1 MGLEKERVYGVDQ
14 ARMPILDDTPYKDM
28 EQVYFTPLPADCPY
42 PEIAKGEWR
51 VRQVTLPDNEV
62 QFTSTV
68 KFGSKASGTRREIEI
83 DLDHGDFG
91 TKQAD
96 LDHYGLGLIRKRRYS
111 APDAI
116 EVDQFDK
123 DLHGPL
129 WLAEREFKDDTEAA
143 TWQPPDWCLP
153 LDRAPS
159 NRELAVPL
167 PTARLQELPTLP
179 REQVIEQLAHWQG
192 LGHKLLVT
200 VSGMSGSGK
209 STLAASLAEQLG
221 GQHIETDNFH
231 IGATALQARDGVV
244 NHDLPTTYDYKM
256 AAEAAV
262 NLLNGEAVT
271 VPTYDFVTAEPTADT
286 QRLEPP
292 EKPVVVVEG
301 LYAALVSEHAQGQAG
316 DIRTFDI
323 LMNTPLYACVLR
335 RMLRETTTDPTG
347 AIPHREVS
355 MSPAQTL
362 HYVLSRA
369 IPTYLANA
377 PANDTFDTV
386 VR

>member
-1 MGLEKERVYGVDQ
+1 MGLEKEKAYGVDLET
-14 ARMPILDDTPYKDM
+14 MPSLRDAPYKDID
-28 EQVYFTPLPADCPY
+28 QVYFTPKPHENPY
-42 PEIAKGEWR
+42 PEIANGEWR
-51 VRQVTLPDNEV
+51 VREINIPGEEI
-62 QFTSTV
+62 QFTTAV
-68 KFGSKASGTRREIEI
+68 KFGSKASGTRREIEV
-83 DLDHGDFG
+83 DLSPGDFG
-91 TKQAD
+91 TRQDD
-96 LDHYGLGLIRKRRYS
+96 LDRYGLGLIRKRRYS
-111 APDAI
+111 GPDAI
-116 EVDQFDK
+116 EVDQFDE
-123 DLHGPL
+123 DFHGRL
-129 WLAEREFKDDTEAA
+129 WLAEREFKDNTEAA
-143 TWQPPDWCLP
+143 SWQAPEWCLP

-167 PTARLQELPTLP
+167 PAARPQELPGLP
-179 REQVIEQLAHWQG
+179 REQAIEQLAHRQG

-200 VSGMSGSGK
+200 VSGLSGSGK

-231 IGATALQARDGVV
+231 IGATALQERDGTV
-244 NHDLPTTYDYKM
+244 NHDLPTTYDYKK

-262 NLLNGEAVT
+262 SLLNGEAVT
-271 VPTYDFVTAEPTADT
+271 VPTYDFVAAEPTADT
-286 QRLEPP
+286 EQLEPP
-292 EKPVVVVEG
+292 EMPVVVVEG
-301 LYAALVSEHAQGQAG
+301 LYASLVSEHAQSKAG

-323 LMNTPLYACVLR
+323 LMDTPLYACVLR

-369 IPTYLANA
+369 IPTYLASA
-377 PANDTFDTV
+377 PGIDTFDAI